1 MLQAENKRQSGQA
14 REQRVHRGPSSVAD
28 TKIDYDQGSRL
39 CTARAWSAAVGGAAR
54 TADGEVSLSDADEHS
69 ETRGREGRVCHARA
83 PKKRHNPAK
92 RGKNEGNSPAA
103 CFGMSSTGD
112 VERDGWAAS
121 VCLCLFPPSTFSPS
135 SRALNP

>member
-1 MLQAENKRQSGQA
+1 MDISD
-14 REQRVHRGPSSVAD
+14 REITLRLFGPAVLDVLAACCPRNVAAMP
-28 TKIDYDQGSRL
+28 L
-39 CTARAWSAAVGGAAR
+39 GGAAR

-83 PKKRHNPAK
+83 AKKRHNPAK

-103 CFGMSSTGD
+103 SFGMSSTGD
-112 VERDGWAAS
+112 VERDGWAVS